1 MTPLS
6 GRAVSILL
14 VEDNPGDARLL
25 RETLREAPSFRHA
38 LTHVER
44 LAEAQARLRAEGADV
59 LLLDL
64 SLPDAHGLDTV
75 ERASEAAPDV
85 PIIVLTGLDDQT
97 VALQAVQAGAQDYLV
112 KGQFDATLLTRSIR
126 YAMERKRLE
135 RERLLLLER
144 EQEARLRA
152 ETAVRARDDVLR
164 VVSHDLGNSL
174 SAISIHTAVLL
185 RTLGPESADA
195 LERIGNIR
203 DLARQ
208 MARLRQDLLDV
219 ASIEA
224 GRLSIEPE
232 HHEPSELMETALEH
246 LRPLAA
252 VKAIGLRTAA
262 ADDLPLVMVDPE
274 RMLQVLANLG
284 GNAIKFTPEGGEVV
298 LRVERVEES
307 VCFVVRDTG
316 PGIEP
321 EHLSHVFDRF
331 WKVRERNRGGTGLGL
346 AIAKGIVEAHG
357 GRIWAESQPGA
368 GSTFRFTIPAAE
380 PAEPA

>member
-1 MTPLS
+1 
-6 GRAVSILL
+6 
-14 VEDNPGDARLL
+14 
-25 RETLREAPSFRHA
+25 
-38 LTHVER
+38 
-44 LAEAQARLRAEGADV
+44 V

>member
-1 MTPLS
+1 MTSLS
-6 GRAVSILL
+6 GRAVEILL

-25 RETLREAPSFRHA
+25 RETLREAPSFGHV

-75 ERASEAAPDV
+75 QRASEAAPDV

-185 RTLGPESADA
+185 RTLGPESVDA

-252 VKAIGLRTAA
+252 VKAIELRPAA

-274 RMLQVLANLG
+274 RILQVLANVG

-298 LRVERVEES
+298 LRVEQVEES
-307 VCFVVRDTG
+307 VCFTVHDTG

-380 PAEPA
+380 PA